1 MQGFQNRPAG
11 DQKIHRRREADFFGG
26 VLLDGARDFHHV
38 GDRLYRGVESKVFG
52 LLHLARVNI
61 DIAEAA
67 FFVGTPIL
75 AVAKNGHEIA
85 EGDDLVIGRAVVE
98 LARVVFHRLGKVDF
112 ADLFAVEQKLG
123 LTVHRVDDVRR
134 IGIERGLNAHRSQP
148 VHAAANRKPLG
159 NLAVFFA
166 LHVLHRHEIV
176 GKQPVGFHQRLG
188 SEFERSVGEPVADA
202 QQIVLQDNFSRQIAI
217 ARKIIFEL
225 TQGSR
230 TCRLCD
236 CFHLNDFL
244 SAKGSFSSRLTE
256 TAIGSTMQISCLSST
271 THLMEG
277 LGVCQ
282 YVES

>member
-1 MQGFQNRPAG
+1 MSCAIGLQIHEAPPAAPLERRDVFGIETQLVFAVQGLQNRPAG

-85 EGDDLVIGRAVVE
+85 EGDDLVISSAVVE

-123 LTVHRVDDVRR
+123 LTVHRRR
-134 IGIERGLNAHRSQP
+134 
-148 VHAAANRKPLG
+148 
-159 NLAVFFA
+159 
-166 LHVLHRHEIV
+166 
-176 GKQPVGFHQRLG
+176 
-188 SEFERSVGEPVADA
+188 
-202 QQIVLQDNFSRQIAI
+202 
-217 ARKIIFEL
+217 
-225 TQGSR
+225 
-230 TCRLCD
+230 
-236 CFHLNDFL
+236 
-244 SAKGSFSSRLTE
+244 
-256 TAIGSTMQISCLSST
+256 
-271 THLMEG
+271 
-277 LGVCQ
+277 
-282 YVES
+282 